1 MATMERSLPDT
12 PTWSIVTVLI
22 AMVLLGTLIHV
33 SILRFR
39 KWLLRTQ
46 KKPLLAAVETIM
58 QDIMVFGLLSLL
70 MGHWTVWISHIC
82 IKETAVSNEFYP
94 CLKNA
99 YVNNS
104 HSSRFWEIEK
114 HGSCPQGLKP
124 FVTHGNLESLHR
136 LLLVLGAI
144 HVLYCLLTVIL
155 AMLQIDSWR
164 AWEVQAENAIIQN
177 MQDGL
182 DEESIKQM
190 LTKHR
195 SRVILAWSKNKV
207 FIWMTSFFRQFWS
220 SVDETDYMALRL
232 SFIHIHKLHLSYN
245 FHKYLLR
252 SMDDEFQI
260 IVGISVPVWG
270 YAIICVLLNVHGSSV
285 YYWISLLPFP
295 LILIVGT
302 KLQNFVMHVT
312 PKIRKENQSKG
323 KKRCNELFRLGQSK
337 FLLWLVQVISFQN
350 AFEMATLMWSLWEI
364 NSTLC
369 YMENQLFI
377 MIRLTVGMLFQF
389 WSSYFV
395 FPLYVIVTQMGPEM
409 KKSVFSKS
417 VRESLHNWSRRS
429 KHSLQKDSFGRSLT
443 TTSSLVSLDLTDDD
457 KMDEII
463 QEENTCLNSFGTVK
477 MHPGMGPE
485 MKLVF
490 SKSVR
495 ESLHN
500 WSRRSKHSLQKD
512 SSGRS
517 LTTITSSL
525 VSLDLTDDDKMDEI
539 IQEETHA

>member
-22 AMVLLGTLIHV
+22 AMVLLGTLIHA

-82 IKETAVSNEFYP
+82 IKETSVSNEFYP

-136 LLLVLGAI
+136 LLLVLGTI

-164 AWEVQAENAIIQN
+164 AWEVQAENVIIQN

-190 LTKHR
+190 LTKRR

-207 FIWMTSFFRQFWS
+207 FIWMISFFRQFWS

-232 SFIHIHKLHLSYN
+232 SFIHCASL
-245 FHKYLLR
+245 
-252 SMDDEFQI
+252 
-260 IVGISVPVWG
+260 
-270 YAIICVLLNVHGSSV
+270 VLCHNLC
-285 YYWISLLPFP
+285 SLKCPW
-295 LILIVGT
+295 
-302 KLQNFVMHVT
+302 
-312 PKIRKENQSKG
+312 KENQSKG
-323 KKRCNELFRLGQSK
+323 KKRCNELFRLGQPK

-350 AFEMATLMWSLWEI
+350 AFEMATLIWSLWEI

-377 MIRLTVGMLFQF
+377 MIRLTAGMLFQF

-443 TTSSLVSLDLTDDD
+443 TTSSLVSLDLTDDG
-457 KMDEII
+457 KMDEIM
-463 QEENTCLNSFGTVK
+463 QEENACLNSFETVK

-485 MKLVF
+485 MKTPVF
-490 SKSVR
+490 NKRVR
-495 ESLHN
+495 ESLDN

-517 LTTITSSL
+517 LTTTTSSL
-525 VSLDLTDDDKMDEI
+525 VSLDLTDDDKMDEM
-539 IQEETHA
+539 IQEENTCLNSFAIVKTSNSCLPVSCSDDLHEDIHDGKAPSMPNNLDVGFEIVADNENNVAHINV